1 VTEEFS
7 GRLDIVA
14 TVSNEFEAEAIV
26 LMLQDGGIPAMAQP
40 TSDSLSR
47 RPPEVHVRVRADD
60 AERAAAMLLARRV
73 ESQENEGASDETS
86 HSPRHM
92 PLMARIG
99 YVMALIVVA
108 ITIITMVLVLVL

>member
-1 VTEEFS
+1 MAEKFS
-7 GRLDIVA
+7 EAL
-14 TVSNEFEAEAIV
+14 SNEFEAEAIV

-73 ESQENEGASDETS
+73 ESQENEGRRTRQATRQGICRSWRESVTS
-86 HSPRHM
+86 WR
-92 PLMARIG
+92 
-99 YVMALIVVA
+99 
-108 ITIITMVLVLVL
+108 